1 MYIPLQHT
9 LINYVSNFTIKQNT
23 LKTNIQPFLLSM
35 SFLVLSFSSFSQYDS
50 DLNSDNDTTTIQNDS
65 ILILKKNTIFAELG
79 GNGFIYSINYDRLI
93 DLSKKFKF
101 STRIG
106 VHYTHYVP
114 FQYYR
119 TFCVPVEFSGLYA
132 ICKQSHFIELGT
144 GISYMSLYDQ
154 FANRQSDMFILALR
168 AGYRFQQPKGGMLVK
183 VGFIPIYDFVDI
195 NPDPDAP
202 IHTWFFSG
210 GLGLGYTF

>member
-1 MYIPLQHT
+1 M
-9 LINYVSNFTIKQNT
+9 
-23 LKTNIQPFLLSM
+23 KTKIQTVLLLLSM
-35 SFLVLSFSSFSQYDS
+35 LVFSFCSLSQYDS
-50 DLNSDNDTTTIQNDS
+50 ALDLEKDTSSFQSDT
-65 ILILKKNTIFAELG
+65 LIKLKKNTIFAEVG

-93 DLSKKFKF
+93 DLTTKFKL

-114 FQYYR
+114 FQHYK
-119 TFCVPVEFSGLYA
+119 TFCVPVEVSGLYA
-132 ICKQSHFIELGT
+132 ICKQKHFIELGT

-168 AGYRFQQPKGGMLVK
+168 AGYRFQQPKGGLFVK
-183 VGFIPIYDFVDI
+183 VGFVPIYDFVDI
-195 NPDPDAP
+195 NPDPNAP